1 MPQPPLSAL
10 PAGDDHSETLN
21 AMIGGWDAAMGIRFV
36 RATLDEV
43 VVELSIGSAHLQAYG
58 LVHGG
63 VYSGLI
69 EMATST
75 GATLNALGRGQLA
88 VGLENQ
94 TSFLHATRAGKLR
107 ATAKPLSR
115 GRKTQVWEATVTDD
129 EGRAVASGRVRL
141 LSLDQGQPLA
151 GDTLG
156 LSASKG

>member
-1 MPQPPLSAL
+1 MSPDPLSAL
-10 PAGDDHSETLN
+10 PADGDYSETLN
-21 AMIGGWDAAMGIRFV
+21 AMHSGWDAAMGIRFV
-36 RATLDEV
+36 RATLDEI
-43 VVELSIGSAHLQAYG
+43 VVELSIGPMHLQAYG

-63 VYSGLI
+63 VYTGLI

-107 ATAKPLSR
+107 ATAKPLAR
-115 GRKTQVWEATVTDD
+115 GQKTQVWEATVTDD
-129 EGRAVASGRVRL
+129 NGRAVASGRVRL

-151 GDTLG
+151 GDALG
-156 LSASKG
+156 LAAP